1 MESAA
6 VLNIG
11 VVGSKPEV
19 EGGLGFDLDF
29 PTLNKS
35 KKAGVAA
42 FGVFFDGFELEVAK
56 VEGKGFE

>member
-11 VVGSKPEV
+11 VVGSKPGV
-19 EGGLGFDLDF
+19 EGGFGFDFDF

-35 KKAGVAA
+35 KKAGVTG
-42 FGVFFDGFELEVAK
+42 FVVFFGGFELEVANA
-56 VEGKGFE
+56 EGKGFE